1 MSSLPERPSLEHLRR
16 QAKDLQRAYV
26 EGGRAA
32 LERLRTSLPAAYGK
46 SDAEVRGMHLR
57 LHDAQSCI
65 AREHGFT
72 SWSELRAYVDWR
84 RASRSIDEETVRSW
98 LRLVYS
104 GDVWG
109 GTSGARPV
117 LAARI
122 LAEQAELVQGEAYLA
137 CAVGDERRLR
147 ESIAAD
153 RAWVDRPGGPLNLP
167 PLVAVTHSALSHVD
181 GFAERLRRC
190 ARLLLDAG
198 ANPNASIGNR
208 YPPHSLAGPGE
219 DRLTA
224 LYGAA
229 GQMHDPVLTR
239 ILLAAGAD
247 PNDGESLYHAVKN
260 AECTRL
266 LLEAGA
272 RTTGSNAL
280 ASAIAS
286 GNLESLRVLLQHGA
300 DPDELTVQGI
310 APLLAVIRARRPA
323 AFAAALLRAGADP
336 RARDRDGLSA
346 FAFATTMGLVDIAD
360 LLREAGAD
368 EPLPEEDRFVAACA
382 RADEA
387 QARRLLARRP
397 GLLASLGPARLRR
410 LPELAMNDCDAAVR
424 LMVSLGWPIAI
435 RGGDEP
441 MAGSAINWAVFRGN
455 APLTAFLLERGAH
468 WTERHGYGSDVIGT
482 LSWASCNEPPG
493 YGDWLGCAHALVE
506 YGMPRATRLP
516 AADARD
522 VPGAVMVAGRR
533 MEFSE
538 SVTEFLLE
546 PSP

>member
-1 MSSLPERPSLEHLRR
+1 
-16 QAKDLQRAYV
+16 LQRGYV
-26 EGGRAA
+26 DGAPGAF
-32 LERLRTSLPAAYGK
+32 ERLRTSLPAAHGK
-46 SDAEVRGMHLR
+46 SDADLRGMNLR

-65 AREHGFT
+65 AREYGFT
-72 SWSELRAYVDWR
+72 SWSELRAYVGWR
-84 RASRSIDEETVRSW
+84 SLRGRTDEVAVRAW

-109 GTSGARPV
+109 GTSGARPL

-122 LAEQAELVQGEAYLA
+122 LAEQAEFVGGDAYLA
-137 CAVGDERRLR
+137 CAIGNEQRVR
-147 ESIAAD
+147 EAIAAD
-153 RAWVDRPGGPLNLP
+153 PSWIDRPGGPLNLP
-167 PLVAVTHSALSHVD
+167 PLVAVTHSGLAHVD

-208 YPPHSLAGPGE
+208 YPPHSLARPGD

-229 GQMHDPVLTR
+229 GQMHDPALTR
-239 ILLAAGAD
+239 MLLAAGAD
-247 PNDGESLYHAVKN
+247 PNDGESLYHSVVN
-260 AECTRL
+260 AECTRVL
-266 LLEAGA
+266 LDAGA

-280 ASAIAS
+280 ANAIAS
-286 GNLESLRVLLQHGA
+286 GNLASLRVLLQHGA
-300 DPDELTVQGI
+300 DPDELTAQGI

-323 AFAAALLRAGADP
+323 AFAAALREAGADP
-336 RARDRDGLSA
+336 RARDRDGTSA
-346 FAFATTMGLVDIAD
+346 FAYATTMGLVDIAD
-360 LLREAGAD
+360 LLRDAGAD
-368 EPLPEEDRFVAACA
+368 EQLPDEDRFVAACA
-382 RADEA
+382 QADETE
-387 QARRLLARRP
+387 ARRLLARRP
-397 GLLASLGPARLRR
+397 ELLASLGPARLRR

-424 LMVSLGWPIAI
+424 LMVTLGWPITV

-455 APLTAFLLERGAH
+455 APLTAFLLEHGAH

-493 YGDWLGCAHALVE
+493 SGDWLGCAHALVDH
-506 YGMPRATRLP
+506 GMPRATRLP
-516 AADARD
+516 PADAHD
-522 VPGAVMVAGRR
+522 VTRAVMVAGRR

>member
-1 MSSLPERPSLEHLRR
+1 MSSLPDRPSFEHLRR

-26 EGGRAA
+26 QGAPAA
-32 LERLRTSLPAAYGK
+32 FERLRACLPAAYGK
-46 SDAEVRGMHLR
+46 PDAELRGMHLR
-57 LHDAQSCI
+57 LHDAQRCI
-65 AREHGFT
+65 AREYGFT
-72 SWSELRAYVDWR
+72 SWSELRAYVGWR
-84 RASRSIDEETVRSW
+84 GLRGRADEEAVRSW

-109 GTSGARPV
+109 GTSGARPLV
-117 LAARI
+117 AARI
-122 LAEQAELVQGEAYLA
+122 LAEQAGFVDGEPYLA
-137 CAVGDERRLR
+137 CAVGDEQRVR

-153 RAWVDRPGGPLNLP
+153 PGWVDRPGGPLNLP
-167 PLVAVTHSALSHVD
+167 PLVAVTHSALSRVY

-190 ARLLLDAG
+190 ACLLLDAG

-208 YPPHSLAGPGE
+208 YPPHSLAQPGE

-229 GQMHDPVLTR
+229 GQMHDPALTR

-247 PNDGESLYHAVKN
+247 PNDGESLYHSVIN

-266 LLEAGA
+266 LLDAGA
-272 RTTGSNAL
+272 RPTGSNAL
-280 ASAIAS
+280 ANAIAS

-310 APLLAVIRARRPA
+310 PPLLAVIRARRPA
-323 AFAAALLRAGADP
+323 AFAAALLEAGADP

-346 FAFATTMGLVDIAD
+346 FAFATTMGLADIAD
-360 LLREAGAD
+360 LLRDAGAD
-368 EPLPEEDRFVAACA
+368 EQLPEEDLFVAACA
-382 RADEA
+382 RADETE
-387 QARRLLARRP
+387 ARRLLARRP
-397 GLLASLGPARLRR
+397 DLLASLGPARLQR

-424 LMVSLGWPIAI
+424 LMVTVGWPITV
-435 RGGDEP
+435 RGGDAP
-441 MAGSAINWAVFRGN
+441 MAGSALNWAVFRGN
-455 APLTAFLLERGAH
+455 AALTAFLLEHGAH

-493 YGDWLGCAHALVE
+493 SGDWLGCAHALVE
-506 YGMPRATRLP
+506 HGMPRALP
-516 AADARD
+516 LPPTDAHD
-522 VPGAVMVAGRR
+522 VSPAVIVAGRR